1 MVSISERHV
10 FFPEGVCLWLLVS
23 KLITNLALTNKRAK
37 PNAAQQLYTPYI
49 KNSGYIR
56 LGAPYPLGG
65 SRTNPGGPYLL

>member
-1 MVSISERHV
+1 
-10 FFPEGVCLWLLVS
+10 VS